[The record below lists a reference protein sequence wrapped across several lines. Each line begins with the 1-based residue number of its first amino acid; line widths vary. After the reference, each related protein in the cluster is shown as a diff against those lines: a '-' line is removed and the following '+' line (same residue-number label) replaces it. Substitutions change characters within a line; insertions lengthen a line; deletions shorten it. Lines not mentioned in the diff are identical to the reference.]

1 MLLIELLNPR
11 TLSQKIYLIGYL
23 LFVLFILFNTIL
35 PWKGRDFPNKAE
47 ILYSEGTINYNY
59 QQDGRSKRLLL
70 ILDNVNNTKEHQVFG
85 CSYSAY
91 STPSTSVCI
100 SKKYIEDYIGKKAIF
115 GWYYQTDFFGFHNPI
130 PQLVSINV
138 DGKYIKSYE
147 DTKKNFL
154 KMNIGRSF
162 ISLIN
167 LIISFLIFYKFI
179 YLLDSI
185 KK

>member
-1 MLLIELLNPR
+1 MLLAELLNPK

-23 LFVLFILFNTIL
+23 LLILFILFNTIL
-35 PWKGRDFPNKAE
+35 PWKGRDFPNE
-47 ILYSEGTINYNY
+47 TDILFSEGTINYNY

-70 ILDNVNNTKEHQVFG
+70 ILDNVNNTKKTQVFG

-91 STPSTSVCI
+91 STPNTSVCI
-100 SKKYIEDYIGKKAIF
+100 SKKNIEDYIGKKATF
-115 GWYYQTDFFGFHNPI
+115 GWYYQADFLGLHNPT

-138 DGKYIKSYE
+138 DGKYLKSYE

-154 KMNIGRSF
+154 KMNIGRIF

-167 LIISFLIFYKFI
+167 LIISFLIFYKLI
-179 YLLDSI
+179 YP
-185 KK
+185 KNQTM

>member
-1 MLLIELLNPR
+1 M
-11 TLSQKIYLIGYL
+11 
-23 LFVLFILFNTIL
+23 
-35 PWKGRDFPNKAE
+35 
-47 ILYSEGTINYNY
+47 
-59 QQDGRSKRLLL
+59 
-70 ILDNVNNTKEHQVFG
+70 DNVNNTKENQVFG

-167 LIISFLIFYKFI
+167 IIISFLIFYKLI
-179 YLLDSI
+179 YPLDSI